1 MPTDIASMQQPFAK
15 GQAVAVEYVKRP
27 GLFSLSIVNFL
38 LNLLTLFIYRFWAK
52 TRVRRHIW
60 ASIRLNGE
68 PLEYTGTGKELFLGA
83 LIVFLVLVLPTVILF
98 AVLSIVLGPQHW
110 GLAVAQLVVVF
121 IYLLLYGMAVY
132 RARRY
137 RLSRTLWRGI
147 RGTLVGSSWTFSL
160 LYFGSMI
167 LRSMT
172 MGWTTPAMN
181 LELQQRLIRDM
192 RFGDAAFGFKG
203 RAGPLYPTYAV
214 CWFATLI
221 MLVTLIAFVGIG
233 LWAWFGPVIGTF
245 FQAIT
250 TPAQSPPGDGSE
262 IVGLVI
268 FAVVI
273 LIAFGYYVIGG
284 IIWSF
289 YQAREMRVFWSY
301 TTIHN
306 ARFRMN
312 ATAGSLMRL
321 WLGNVALF
329 VFTLGIAIPF
339 IAQRN
344 ARYVCNRL
352 TVDGTIDIQSILQSR
367 HPIDRRGEGLAE
379 AFDIDMF

>member
-1 MPTDIASMQQPFAK
+1 MSTEVGSMQRPLAQ
-15 GQAVAVEYVKRP
+15 GQAVTVEYVKRP
-27 GLFSLSIVNFL
+27 GLVRLAIVNFI
-38 LNLLTLFIYRFWAK
+38 LNILTLFIYQFWAK
-52 TRVRRHIW
+52 TQVRRHIW

-83 LIVFLVLVLPTVILF
+83 LIVFLVLLLPTIILF
-98 AVLSIVLGPQHW
+98 AVLSIVLGPDHW
-110 GLAVAQLVVVF
+110 ALAVTQLAVVF
-121 IYLLLYGMAVY
+121 VYLLLYGMAVY

-147 RGTLVGSSWTFSL
+147 RGTLVGSAWTFSL
-160 LYFGSMI
+160 LYFGSII

-221 MLVTLIAFVGIG
+221 MLVTLLAFVGIG
-233 LWAWFGPVIGTF
+233 IWASFGPVIELF
-245 FQAIT
+245 FQSVT
-250 TPAQSPPGDGSE
+250 TPAQSPPSDGTE
-262 IVGLVI
+262 IVGFLI
-268 FAVVI
+268 LAVVI
-273 LIAFGYYVIGG
+273 VIAFGYYVIGG

-301 TTIHN
+301 TTFHN

-321 WLGNVALF
+321 WLGNFALF

-339 IAQRN
+339 IVQRN

-367 HPIDRRGEGLAE
+367 YPVDRRGEGLAE